1 MKHIIQIYEENSV
14 QKINLDKSTLFFN
27 PNIKNESMRK
37 IQELFGVQS
46 IESMGKYLGILALV
60 GKDKKMIFRN
70 LKERMEVRV
79 KS

>member
-1 MKHIIQIYEENSV
+1 M

-46 IESMGKYLGILALV
+46 IESMGKYLGIPALV